1 MHGLEQMIRYGEQL
15 DEIGAV
21 LSAFLTPSASDR
33 DDAPVPP
40 TVVSGGLGLLGRVT
54 STPSVRGLLSGAIRA
69 PTAADVASIQQQ
81 VGLNHAFQLS

>member
-33 DDAPVPP
+33 DDAAVPP
-40 TVVSGGLGLLGRVT
+40 TDVSGGLLGRVT
-54 STPSVRGLLSGAIRA
+54 STPSVRGLLSGATRV
-69 PTAADVASIQQQ
+69 PTAADVASIHQQ
-81 VGLNHAFQLS
+81 VHHAFQFL